1 MRLLNKGDVK
11 VRVLLFTHAQDI
23 DGAGCAILLRK
34 AFEDYTIVPTE
45 TFDVNTNV
53 ESYIKRNLIR
63 KYDQVFVT
71 DLCIKEPLLSQ
82 IDSDEELRSKIH
94 VIDHHKTEIEEGND
108 KYDFVDVTVEKDGK
122 KVSGTSLF
130 YEYLV
135 SHGFLQTSPILD
147 QLVEWTRQYDIWE
160 WKKHGNYDAR
170 KLHILFETSDFEKY
184 FNRISDK
191 VDTMTSIKFTGAEE
205 AIVTAY
211 DKALAADMDELLKDM
226 KVAKLQIDGRPYRI
240 GYIHCPY
247 SYRNDV
253 DEFVAR
259 DNVHSIDAVGMIMKD
274 KEVVSYRRVN
284 EDIDMSQV
292 GKYFGGKGHGGAA
305 THPKSNEKFKRMY
318 KSLCNSLEER

>member
-1 MRLLNKGDVK
+1 MK
-11 VRVLLFTHAQDI
+11 VLLFTHAQDI

-45 TFDVNTNV
+45 TFDVNKNV
-53 ESYIKRNLIR
+53 KRYIDDGSI
-63 KYDQVFVT
+63 YDYDRVFVT
-71 DLCIKEPLLSQ
+71 DLCIKEPLLVY
-82 IDSDEELRSKIH
+82 IDENEELKSRLQ
-94 VIDHHKTEIEEGND
+94 VIDHHKTEKEEGND

-130 YEYLV
+130 YNYLV
-135 SHGFLQTSPILD
+135 LHGFLQTSPVLD

-160 WKKHGNYDAR
+160 WKKHNNYDAR
-170 KLHILFETSDFEKY
+170 KLHILFETSDFEQY
-184 FNRISDK
+184 FRRISDK
-191 VDTMTSIKFTGAEE
+191 VDTLDSIKFTGAEE
-205 AIVTAY
+205 AIVEAY
-211 DKALAADMDELLKDM
+211 DMALARDMDELLKDM
-226 KVAKLQIDGRPYRI
+226 KVAKLQIGEKKYRI

-305 THPKSNEKFKRMY
+305 THPKYNEKFKKMY
-318 KSLCNSLEER
+318 KSLCNGLEER